1 MRNLIIALGCLLA
14 VLLLAAPAQAYAI
27 YNHVDRDMCVQT
39 SLNVTF
45 NTCKFTIPPNGKHN
59 GERGAGLDHAYVL
72 YIVKGD
78 NCRGND
84 VPFDIPKGGFVRVYY
99 DVVKIY
105 KHDGKEVGRKGVS
118 DCQCWT
124 SQSSGK

>member
-45 NTCKFTIPPNGKHN
+45 NTCKFTIPPNGKH
-59 GERGAGLDHAYVL
+59 
-72 YIVKGD
+72 
-78 NCRGND
+78 
-84 VPFDIPKGGFVRVYY
+84 
-99 DVVKIY
+99 
-105 KHDGKEVGRKGVS
+105 DGKEVDRKGVS
-118 DCQCWT
+118 DCQCCT
-124 SQSSGK
+124 SQSSGR